1 MEETYT
7 KYEIDNL
14 IIVGGESSKK
24 KYPGPTVNET
34 LDAINKNLND
44 NSCNILCGGISI
56 PSRSNESKNLID
68 KSFHGSEFFT
78 TQVIYDSDN
87 VININH
93 FDGEIIIDIKST
105 NPTLKHKKELENK
118 ILDNLKK
125 SYSEDY
131 NYKLNINIVK
141 PTIPQNANRLDNIK
155 NIIAISS
162 AKGGVGKSTLTAN
175 IACSLKKMGFK
186 VGVLDADIYGPSMH
200 IMFDLVGSKPLA
212 VNVDGKSKM
221 SPIESYGIKI
231 LSIGFFT
238 NMDQAVV
245 WRGPMASKALNQLIF
260 DADWGELD
268 FLLVDLPPG
277 TGDIHLS
284 IMQKISING
293 ALIISTPQIV
303 ALADARKGVSMYQQE
318 NINIPVLGIVEN
330 MAYYQ
335 LPNDDTK
342 HYIFGKDGAKNLA
355 EDFKIPFLGEIP
367 IIQQIRESA
376 DVGRPLS
383 IDEDSATAVSYTHLT
398 LPTSDLV

>member
-1 MEETYT
+1 MKFDKE
-7 KYEIDNL
+7 KI
-14 IIVGGESSKK
+14 KK
-24 KYPGPTVNET
+24 
-34 LDAINKNLND
+34 
-44 NSCNILCGGISI
+44 ILSG
-56 PSRSNESKNLID
+56 
-68 KSFHGSEFFT
+68 
-78 TQVIYDSDN
+78 VIGSDN

-93 FDGEIIIDIKST
+93 LGGEIIIDINST
-105 NPTLKHKKELENK
+105 NPTLKHKKELENR

-125 SYSEDY
+125 SYSEEH

-175 IACSLKKMGFK
+175 IACSLNKMGFK

-200 IMFDLVGSKPLA
+200 IMFDLVGSKPMA

-238 NMDQAVV
+238 NMDQPVV

-335 LPNDDTK
+335 ILNDDTK
-342 HYIFGKDGAKNLA
+342 H
-355 EDFKIPFLGEIP
+355 
-367 IIQQIRESA
+367 
-376 DVGRPLS
+376 
-383 IDEDSATAVSYTHLT
+383 
-398 LPTSDLV
+398 

>member
-1 MEETYT
+1 M
-7 KYEIDNL
+7 KFDKQKIKKIL
-14 IIVGGESSKK
+14 SGII
-24 KYPGPTVNET
+24 
-34 LDAINKNLND
+34 
-44 NSCNILCGGISI
+44 
-56 PSRSNESKNLID
+56 
-68 KSFHGSEFFT
+68 
-78 TQVIYDSDN
+78 DSDN

-200 IMFDLVGSKPLA
+200 IMFDLVGSKPMA

-335 LPNDDTK
+335 IPNDDTK

-383 IDEDSATAVSYTHLT
+383 IDEDSATAFIYDEITKKMITFLLERNKN
-398 LPTSDLV
+398 LPPTEILKIKTMAGCQ